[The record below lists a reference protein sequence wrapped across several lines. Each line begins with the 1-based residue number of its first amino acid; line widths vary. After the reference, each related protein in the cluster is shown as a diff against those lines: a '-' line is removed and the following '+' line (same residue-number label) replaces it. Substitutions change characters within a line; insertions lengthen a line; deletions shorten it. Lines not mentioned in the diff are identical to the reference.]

1 MFSIRSA
8 EALGPTITRFVVEA
22 PLVARKWRAGQF
34 VIVRI
39 AEGGERIPLTV
50 VETGPEG
57 VITLIVQAV
66 GKTTRQL
73 CALRAGDALL
83 DVLGPLGN
91 PTPVAMH
98 GRVACVGGGV
108 GTAELLPI
116 ARALTAAGNEV
127 HTILGARTREL
138 LILEHEMR
146 ASCASL
152 ALMTDDGS
160 GGRRGLVTDRLREMV
175 AEEPGVDAVYA
186 IGPLAMMRAA
196 ADVTRPL
203 GVPTWVSLNAI
214 MLDGTGM
221 CGGCR
226 VTVGGE
232 TRFACVDGPEFDGH
246 RVDFAE
252 LMRRNA
258 SYVEY
263 ERAAD
268 ERWRSRC
275 ASSTEAT
282 G

>member
-1 MFSIRSA
+1 MFPIRRA
-8 EALGPTITRFVVEA
+8 EPLGPTITRFVLEA
-22 PLVARKWRAGQF
+22 PLVSRKWRAGQF
-34 VIVRI
+34 VIVRV

-50 VETGPEG
+50 VETGPG
-57 VITLIVQAV
+57 GTITLIVQAV

-73 CALRAGDALL
+73 CSLRAGDALL
-83 DVLGPLGN
+83 DVLGPLGR
-91 PTPVAMH
+91 PTPVERH

-116 ARALTAAGNEV
+116 ARALGAAGNEV
-127 HTILGARTREL
+127 HAILGARSSEL
-138 LILEHEMR
+138 LILEAETR
-146 ASCASL
+146 AASASL
-152 ALMTDDGS
+152 TLMTDDGS
-160 GGRRGLVTDRLREMV
+160 RGRRGLVTDRLREMV
-175 AEEPGVDAVYA
+175 EEAPGIAAVYA
-186 IGPLAMMRAA
+186 IGPLPMMRAA
-196 ADVTRPL
+196 AEVTRPL

-226 VTVGGE
+226 VTLKGE

-246 RVDFAE
+246 QVDFAE

-258 SYVEY
+258 SYVGY

-268 ERWRSRC
+268 ERWRSGC
-275 ASSTEAT
+275 ASNAEAA